1 MNKLILTLIT
11 LAFAPEILAIDMDYY
26 APNGMPTV
34 AEAFQ
39 RLALIFSDTDYKML
53 FAAIALLGMMLAFAN
68 GFVVR
73 PILEGLGKANGIS
86 WLMPFI
92 IGTVIYT
99 GGFLATAT
107 VYIYDPVKN
116 DTQSVAGVP
125 QVIVLTAGLA
135 NDLEKIMT
143 DITDTASA
151 YPYSQNADG
160 VNLELFLGA
169 IKKSWEPKKRYLS
182 KDIQAFKEKC
192 GDIVMG
198 LPGASVNDEQLYSGA
213 TSQYSAISGWTH
225 PSLTVE
231 LYNGTPGLNYMSCTD
246 GWNNVLQ
253 PALQLSNFD
262 TETEEICISAGFDI
276 TRAPQLIAC
285 QDLIGKAAELHGLSG
300 MAANEYVREG
310 FIANSLLKQI
320 NNSDPAEAQ
329 LSLARRQLTMQ
340 GIGALNTAEDTQPQ
354 LRSVMLSIVLGIIPF
369 LTLFLVT
376 PLWSKALKFMTGA
389 ILWIATWGVM
399 MAVAHAGAM
408 DSVSAILTDM
418 ASAKMGLK
426 SFILAETDGVKALM
440 MYGKIQSNSMMIA
453 VAIAVAVYGFGSY
466 AMTGLAQG
474 LSQNMGMMGERAA
487 EQTMTPEGR
496 AQLRDQLTKG
506 MASDGGVASAKMQ
519 DPLINQ
525 PNHITNTGSGWQQE
539 VAAKNIGDQKG
550 IAAATNE
557 RAGATG
563 SNIES
568 VGSTATE
575 TTTRGSLAGAAAQQT
590 TQDNVSSDGTSIS
603 GAANIAAANQG
614 ATEGQILKAQN
625 IANATGQDSNNPQ
638 VLRDINT
645 NLVNNSGG
653 YSMTGEQLKQS
664 AFFDKLPGQQKDMIN
679 EMPNTNFVV
688 NSNFTDTGEVG
699 DKLQIS
705 AGQNLDTSASS
716 TNMQTHNNQNLAP
729 LGKLA
734 DAMNKGYE
742 MNGTDINGNIVNSDG
757 NIMMGKNEGQQG
769 EFFTAKGLAQSITD
783 NGGLV
788 IDNKD
793 LLNTPNIIKLIGED
807 GVSQLRENPTGAM
820 NVSNFKF
827 SNDGGLQSFDIDKSA
842 NTRLSN
848 NVSDSATTSIT
859 RGFSDKVETDA
870 ATIGTALQDIKNG
883 DNNTVAATGFDKLVD
898 QSTRGDENFNEQSR
912 RTLENQ
918 GANWFKSNGVDFTES
933 VQDSSSFGTSEKAE
947 WDSNKSVLGRAF
959 AKTTGI
965 SGSVGTNAS
974 QETRSTEHM
983 QLNSMND
990 VMSKFIDHANG
1001 DSAKLATYMN
1011 DFDQHVRELR
1021 AENTESNTITN
1032 NINNDADDIIG
1043 KRNN

>member
-496 AQLRDQLTKG
+496 TQLRDQLTKG

-557 RAGATG
+557 RAGAIG

-568 VGSTATE
+568 VGSTATK
-575 TTTRGSLAGAAAQQT
+575 TTTRGSLAGAAAQQI
-590 TQDNVSSDGTSIS
+590 TQDNVSSDGTALS

-614 ATEGQILKAQN
+614 AVEGNVQKLQATNTNQDIRQTALEQSLAQGTTTTMTGSEILGNKDIEPHLQPGAR
-625 IANATGQDSNNPQ
+625 DFLENNPNTAIPVQ
-638 VLRDINT
+638 QTFDTNNNLTGFKVGQQQAVSIDKTFTQDKSSVEKEDNIISEQTNINT
-645 NLVNNSGG
+645 
-653 YSMTGEQLKQS
+653 Q
-664 AFFDKLPGQQKDMIN
+664 
-679 EMPNTNFVV
+679 
-688 NSNFTDTGEVG
+688 
-699 DKLQIS
+699 
-705 AGQNLDTSASS
+705 
-716 TNMQTHNNQNLAP
+716 
-729 LGKLA
+729 
-734 DAMNKGYE
+734 
-742 MNGTDINGNIVNSDG
+742 
-757 NIMMGKNEGQQG
+757 
-769 EFFTAKGLAQSITD
+769 
-783 NGGLV
+783 
-788 IDNKD
+788 
-793 LLNTPNIIKLIGED
+793 
-807 GVSQLRENPTGAM
+807 
-820 NVSNFKF
+820 
-827 SNDGGLQSFDIDKSA
+827 
-842 NTRLSN
+842 TRLSPKDAVN
-848 NVSDSATTSIT
+848 LMQHNASDNISDIFNSKFDQAKQDVNIKTDDDKAVRDDIIDNFTHAFRDLSVSEGI
-859 RGFSDKVETDA
+859 SDKSSVRN
-870 ATIGTALQDIKNG
+870 I
-883 DNNTVAATGFDKLVD
+883 TGA
-898 QSTRGDENFNEQSR
+898 RG
-912 RTLENQ
+912 
-918 GANWFKSNGVDFTES
+918 S
-933 VQDSSSFGTSEKAE
+933 VG
-947 WDSNKSVLGRAF
+947 GGI
-959 AKTTGI
+959 GI
-965 SGSVGTNAS
+965 SGSIYNDTSHTG
-974 QETRSTEHM
+974 ETSSNENIQADITR
-983 QLNSMND
+983 
-990 VMSKFIDHANG
+990 ANINNM
-1001 DSAKLATYMN
+1001 Y
-1011 DFDQHVRELR
+1011 E
-1021 AENTESNTITN
+1021 ESNTAEEFLDKVN
-1032 NINNDADDIIG
+1032 NYYDEQRTEALNLQEKSDLGKSEQKEEKQKAQQRFDENIGDIG
-1043 KRNN
+1043 GA